1 MVTILFY
8 GGRQLGVNRKF
19 ENYRETSRKPD
30 AVVAFYEAKSV
41 LQSSVEKM
49 HINFFSLQQF
59 SFLLK
64 IFVKRLD
71 QTVNVLHSRFCRLL
85 KEPKRPIIT
94 EGTMLSFWVKPPT
107 VVRQVTGSIAAH
119 PGRHQI
125 AYPSYNL
132 VGMVCEVSVRN
143 YFDEKLITV
152 IYFSKI
158 MMI

>member
-8 GGRQLGVNRKF
+8 GVRHLGVNRKF

-30 AVVAFYEAKSV
+30 AVVAFYEAKNV
-41 LQSSVEKM
+41 LQSSVEKI
-49 HINFFSLQQF
+49 HINLFSLQQF

-71 QTVNVLHSRFCRLL
+71 QTVNVFHLRFCRLL

-94 EGTMLSFWVKPPT
+94 AGTVPEFLGKTPYRGMSSNWEL
-107 VVRQVTGSIAAH
+107 AAH
-119 PGRHQI
+119 PGTHQI
-125 AYPSYNL
+125 AYPRYNR

-143 YFDEKLITV
+143 YFDENLITMT
-152 IYFSKI
+152 YFSKI